1 MTTIFKNPH
10 SKQSIKEGSGIGS
23 IISSIPK
30 AINFINDN
38 RELITTA
45 IDTGKKSKELV
56 DNVLNAAKEMKKPKE
71 VAIEPEVKIDEN
83 KVNNILKYNPE
94 KKKGSGGF
102 HKII

>member
-38 RELITTA
+38 RELITTV

-56 DNVLNAAKEMKKPKE
+56 DNVLNAAKEMKKPK
-71 VAIEPEVKIDEN
+71 
-83 KVNNILKYNPE
+83 
-94 KKKGSGGF
+94 
-102 HKII
+102 